1 MERVELLAP
10 AGNYEGFLGAVHAGA
25 DAVYLG
31 GMKFGARAYADNFS
45 EEEICRA
52 IRYAHIYG
60 RKVYLTLNTLVKEK
74 EFHEIYDYL
83 APLYDAGLDGVIIQD
98 MGVFLWV
105 GRWFPGLARH
115 VSTQAAITGT
125 WGARLLKKFGAQR
138 IVPAR
143 ELSLEE
149 IRQMKREAGIEIET
163 FIHGAVCYC
172 YSGQCLFSSVIGGR
186 SGNRGRCAQPCRL
199 PYRMDGERKEC
210 YPLSLKDM
218 CTIEMLP
225 ELVKAGIDSFKIE
238 GRMKSPEYAA
248 GVTALYRK
256 YIDRY
261 YRNPEAEFRVEKQ
274 DMEKLKALYLR
285 SGISTG
291 YYNRYNG
298 RQMITLESPA
308 YAGRDEELAGR
319 IRRKYVEGD
328 FRLPVQA
335 KAVLKKGCPAIL
347 TLHYEGEGTGEA
359 AEITVE
365 GETVQAAQK
374 QPLSRMAVEK
384 QLTKSGNTVFCMEH
398 IETDMQE
405 DVFLPIKALN
415 DLRRKA
421 CENLEKSIL
430 DRYAAA
436 DLCGRGRNA
445 AADKNAAVNK
455 EPEGGT
461 ALRDFRGKEEDGT
474 ALQNL
479 SGKEEGGTALR
490 DLSRRKEERTALR
503 EEGRINGGSA
513 NRIHVLALTEGQ
525 AMSAIRAGVQRLYLD
540 SCLCREGHWLSE
552 LKRFCGDGTEL
563 YLALPYI
570 IRMRDRKFLEETEKL
585 LAGGIFDGVL
595 ARSPEELHWIWE
607 AFGEEWEGRIV
618 SDAGL
623 YIWNR
628 EAERF
633 YGRFGA
639 EHYLPYELNAYEVRD
654 LTEKTPEAEW
664 AAAVYGRIP
673 MMVTANCVVRTRE
686 GCRPYPESRDFSF
699 CRLTDRYRKDFP
711 VYTDCRHCYNRIYNS
726 LPLSLHQ
733 DMDKM
738 GEMGIH
744 TFRLD
749 FTDEIGNDVDRVIS
763 YFKGLAD
770 GQRRTEPP
778 YKEYT
783 KGHWKRGV
791 E

>member
-45 EEEICRA
+45 EEEVCRA

-83 APLYDAGLDGVIIQD
+83 APFYEAGLDGVIIQD

-105 GRWFPGLARH
+105 GRRFPGLARH
-115 VSTQAAITGT
+115 VSTQAAITGA
-125 WGARLLKKFGAQR
+125 WGARLLKKSGAQR

-149 IRQMKREAGIEIET
+149 IREMKREAGIEIET

-172 YSGQCLFSSVIGGR
+172 YSGQCLFSSIIGGR

-199 PYRMDGERKEC
+199 PYRTDGEKKEC

-225 ELVKAGIDSFKIE
+225 ELIKAGIDSFKIE

-261 YRNPEAEFRVEKQ
+261 YRNPEGEFRVEKQ

-291 YYNRYNG
+291 YYKQHNG

-319 IRRKYVEGD
+319 IRKKYLEGD
-328 FRLPVQA
+328 FRLPVRA
-335 KAVLKKGCPAIL
+335 KAVLKKGCPAML
-347 TLHYEGEGTGEA
+347 TLRYEKEGAGEA
-359 AEITVE
+359 AEITAE

-374 QPLSRMAVEK
+374 RPLDPAAVEK
-384 QLTKSGNTVFCMEH
+384 QLAKSGNTVFCMERME
-398 IETDMQE
+398 IDMQE
-405 DVFLPIKALN
+405 DVFLPVKALN
-415 DLRRKA
+415 DLRRRA
-421 CENLEKSIL
+421 CEGLEQSIL
-430 DRYAAA
+430 DRYAAVH
-436 DLCGRGRNA
+436 LYGRGRAGERN
-445 AADKNAAVNK
+445 V
-455 EPEGGT
+455 
-461 ALRDFRGKEEDGT
+461 FRE
-474 ALQNL
+474 A
-479 SGKEEGGTALR
+479 
-490 DLSRRKEERTALR
+490 
-503 EEGRINGGSA
+503 GRMNGGSVNG

-525 AMSAIRAGVQRLYLD
+525 AVSAVKAGVQRLYLD
-540 SCLCREGHWLSE
+540 SCLCREGRRLSE
-552 LKRFCGDGTEL
+552 LKALCGERTEL

-570 IRMRDRKFLEETEKL
+570 IRMRDEGFLEETGKL

-595 ARSPEELHWIWE
+595 ARSPEELYWITE
-607 AFGEEWEGRIV
+607 TFGEKWGKRIV

-623 YIWNR
+623 YIWNS
-628 EAERF
+628 EAESF
-633 YGRFGA
+633 YGKFGT
-639 EHYLPYELNAYEVRD
+639 EHYLPYELNGYEVRE
-654 LTEKTPEAEW
+654 LTEKTPGAEW
-664 AAAVYGRIP
+664 AAVVYGRIP
-673 MMVTANCVVRTRE
+673 MMVTANCVVRTKE
-686 GCRPYPESRDFSF
+686 GCRPYPESRDTSF
-699 CRLTDRYRKDFP
+699 CMLTDRYRKDFP

-733 DMDKM
+733 EMDKA

-770 GQRRTEPP
+770 GQQRTEPP